1 MQITD
6 IAAHEA
12 LDSRGHPTV
21 EVEVELEDGARGLA
35 LVPSGASTG
44 RHEAL
49 ERRDGDASRHLGKG
63 VLGAVQ
69 AVNTELRDLLRGM
82 RADAQGRIDTAMM
95 ALDGTPGKSRL
106 GANALLGVSLAVAR
120 AAAASQ
126 RMPLW
131 RHMGGAQARVLPVP
145 MINVING
152 GAHADNPLDFQEFML
167 LPVGAD
173 SFGEALRMGAEVFH
187 TLRHAL
193 KAAGHSVNVGDEGG
207 FAPALRSAPEALD
220 YLMAAIER
228 AGLRPGRDI
237 ALALDPAA
245 SEFHGEDG
253 YRYAGEGLVR
263 SRQQQVDYLAQL
275 VEHYPIVS
283 IEDGMAEDDIE
294 GWQALGRRLGGRC
307 QLVGDDVFC
316 TNPGLFEG
324 GIGRGVGNAILVK
337 INQIGTLTET
347 WDVLRLA
354 HGAGYGVVMS
364 HRSGETEDT
373 SIADLAVAAQC
384 AMIKTG
390 SLSRADRTAKYNRL
404 LRIERELGP
413 AAVYAGR
420 RALKGRA
427 GQEAVSAAAG
437 VAGVAGAL

>member
-21 EVEVELEDGARGLA
+21 EVEVELAGGARGLA

-220 YLMAAIER
+220 HLMARHR
-228 AGLRPGRDI
+228 ARRPAPRQGHRPG
-237 ALALDPAA
+237 P
-245 SEFHGEDG
+245 GPG
-253 YRYAGEGLVR
+253 
-263 SRQQQVDYLAQL
+263 RQ
-275 VEHYPIVS
+275 
-283 IEDGMAEDDIE
+283 
-294 GWQALGRRLGGRC
+294 
-307 QLVGDDVFC
+307 
-316 TNPGLFEG
+316 
-324 GIGRGVGNAILVK
+324 
-337 INQIGTLTET
+337 
-347 WDVLRLA
+347 
-354 HGAGYGVVMS
+354 
-364 HRSGETEDT
+364 
-373 SIADLAVAAQC
+373 
-384 AMIKTG
+384 
-390 SLSRADRTAKYNRL
+390 
-404 LRIERELGP
+404 
-413 AAVYAGR
+413 
-420 RALKGRA
+420 
-427 GQEAVSAAAG
+427 
-437 VAGVAGAL
+437 

>member
-1 MQITD
+1 MHITH
-6 IAAHEA
+6 ITGHEA

-21 EVEVELEDGARGLA
+21 EVEVLLDDGARGLA

-44 RHEAL
+44 LREAL
-49 ERRDGDASRHLGKG
+49 ERRDGDAARHAGRG

-69 AVNTELRDLLRGM
+69 AVNTELRDLVCGM
-82 RADAQGRIDTAMM
+82 PAYAQGRVDAAMI

-106 GANALLGVSLAVAR
+106 GANAILGVSLAVAH
-120 AAAASQ
+120 AAAASP

-131 RHMGGAQARVLPVP
+131 RHLGGAQARRLPVP

-152 GAHADNPLDFQEFML
+152 GAHADNPLDFQEFMV

-173 SFGEALRMGAEVFH
+173 SFAEALRMGGEVFH
-187 TLRHAL
+187 ALRHAL

-220 YLMAAIER
+220 HLMAAMEQ
-228 AGLRPGRDI
+228 AGLRPGEDMV
-237 ALALDPAA
+237 LALDPAA
-245 SEFHGEDG
+245 SELYGEQG

-283 IEDGMAEDDIE
+283 IEDGMGEDDTE

-316 TNPGLFEG
+316 TNPALFEA
-324 GIGRGVGNAILVK
+324 GIAQGVANAILVK
-337 INQIGTLTET
+337 INQIGTLTEA

-354 HGAGYGVVMS
+354 HGAGYGTVMS

-373 SIADLAVAAQC
+373 SIADLAVAGGC

-390 SLSRADRTAKYNRL
+390 SLSRSDRTAKYNRL
-404 LRIERELGP
+404 LRMERELGA

-420 RALKGRA
+420 GALRA
-427 GQEAVSAAAG
+427 GAVQAMAAG
-437 VAGVAGAL
+437 AR